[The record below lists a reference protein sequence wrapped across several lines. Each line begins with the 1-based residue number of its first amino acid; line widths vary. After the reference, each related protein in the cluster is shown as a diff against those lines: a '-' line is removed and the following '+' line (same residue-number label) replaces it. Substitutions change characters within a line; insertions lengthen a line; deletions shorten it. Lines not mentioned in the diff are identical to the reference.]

1 MDWIKLFSAQRLGRD
16 EPYDTR
22 GRSPFQRDYD
32 RIIFSSAFRRLQD
45 KTQVFPLA
53 HVDYVRT
60 RLTHSLEVSCVGR
73 SLGLSVGEVIE
84 ARYPDLPVSSTHFG
98 EVIAAACLGHDIGNP
113 PFGHSGEESIRHW
126 FRESS
131 IGRQVLENLN
141 AAQREDFLN
150 FEGNAQG
157 FRILSRLQYPT
168 SEGGLQLSYATLG
181 AFCKYPRPSLLDL
194 SPKRTGI
201 SSKKH
206 GFFVSEIPVFE
217 KIAKALGLSSNGSNS
232 YHRHPLAFLVEAADD
247 ICYHFIDFGDGFRLG
262 YVSYSEVE
270 ELLMS
275 IFTDEKDRI
284 HKRIQLF
291 HEDKDRLEYLA
302 GKAISFLISQVAEV
316 FLAEEVAIREGRFD
330 RELIS
335 EVESVKVLE
344 NIKALSVQ
352 KVYGAREVIEI
363 EAAGFEVLGG
373 LLDLLIPAVEDAFKM
388 KGGSAKSRKLLEL
401 IPNQFLSW
409 QGTPSED
416 PYERI
421 LKITDFISGM
431 TDSYAVKYH
440 GKISGRIL
448 AGGRGG
454 W

>member
-1 MDWIKLFSAQRLGRD
+1 MDWINLFSPNRLGRD

-84 ARYPDLPVSSTHFG
+84 TRYSDLPVNSTHFG

-126 FRESS
+126 FRESEV
-131 IGRQVLENLN
+131 GKRVLENLDPM
-141 AAQREDFLN
+141 QREDFLQ

-157 FRILSRLQYPT
+157 FRILSKLQYPT
-168 SEGGLQLSYATLG
+168 SQGGLQLSYATLG
-181 AFCKYPRPSLLDL
+181 AFCKYPRPSILD
-194 SPKRTGI
+194 SSSQMRGI
-201 SSKKH
+201 STKKH
-206 GFFVSEIPVFE
+206 GYFASEIPVFE
-217 KIAKALGLSSNGSNS
+217 KIARVLGLSSNGSNT

-270 ELLMS
+270 DLLMS
-275 IFTDEKDRI
+275 IFGDERDRI
-284 HKRIQLF
+284 YKRIQLF

-302 GKAISFLISQVAEV
+302 GKAISLLISQVAEV
-316 FLAEEVAIREGRFD
+316 FLAVESEIREGQFD
-330 RELIS
+330 QELIS
-335 EVESVKVLE
+335 EVASFQVLE
-344 NIKALSVQ
+344 KIKSLSIQ
-352 KVYGAREVIEI
+352 KVYGAREVLEI

-373 LLDLLIPAVEDAFKM
+373 LLDLIVPAVEDASRA
-388 KGGSAKSRKLLEL
+388 GGGNSKSRKLLEL
-401 IPNQFLSW
+401 IPNQFLNW
-409 QGTPSED
+409 DGTPSVD
-416 PYERI
+416 NYERI

-431 TDSYAVKYH
+431 TDSYAIKFH